1 MTQNTVQTFFG
12 SKPNGATK
20 PVGAPISAIQAIQIL
35 DKLAVAQTQSE
46 CLSNLHAYFTYDV
59 SKNGADMEFEIICD
73 MAKSTMSC
81 KAFQPSIYIRNNK
94 IYSVRPSDKIK
105 ECIKRAS
112 MGKCQDTFMRDN
124 VWSVIFADQYTK
136 QK

>member
-12 SKPNGATK
+12 SKPSGATK

-35 DKLAVAQTQSE
+35 DKLAAAQTQSE

-59 SKNGADMEFEIICD
+59 SKNSADMEFEIICD

-112 MGKCQDTFMRDN
+112 AGKCRDEYMCQN
-124 VWSVIFADQYTK
+124 IWSIIFPDKYAHHR
-136 QK
+136 